1 MDPSSI
7 ALIMIALLLAL
18 VLSGV
23 DLAVALGT
31 LSFLGTWWT
40 EESFSIP
47 LSLIGSSAYKA
58 VMEYSLSVVPMFI
71 LMAMFAALSGAADD
85 AYDGI
90 NLVLGKVKG
99 GLAIATILANAIFAA
114 ICGVSIASAAVF
126 SKISLPQM
134 ERHGY
139 DRKFALGT
147 VAGSSILGMLI
158 PPSVLMVVYGVLVDE
173 SIGKLFIA
181 GVLPGFLLTVIY
193 CIGISF
199 MVRWRPA
206 LAGAL
211 PSRGSLNL
219 PTIARGLFKP
229 WQFVF
234 VIVLTLGGIYA
245 GWFTP
250 TEAGAL
256 GAFLTF
262 LMCLLRRKIT
272 KNSLWKVILD
282 AGHTMA
288 GLYFL
293 FICATM
299 YSRMLAMSGLPDK
312 VTQFVVSSHLSTF
325 FVIALMIIVY
335 IFMGTIIDSIS
346 IMILTIP
353 LFFPVTQT
361 MGFDTFWFAVVSVIT
376 IEMGLIS
383 PPFGMVVF
391 AMKASLGD
399 SATCEEIF
407 AGTIPWIIMMMIAL
421 LIVCFY
427 PPLCTY
433 LPHKMGA

>member
-1 MDPSSI
+1 MDPNYI
-7 ALIMIALLLAL
+7 ALITIVFLLVL

-23 DLAVALGT
+23 DLAVVLGT
-31 LSFLGTWWT
+31 LSFLGIWWI
-40 EESFSIP
+40 EGNFSIP
-47 LSLIGSSAYKA
+47 LSLIGGTAYKA
-58 VMEYSLSVVPMFI
+58 VMEYSLSVIPMFI

-85 AYDGI
+85 AYDGL
-90 NLVLGKVKG
+90 NLLLGKVKG
-99 GLAIATILANAIFAA
+99 GLAMATVLANAIFAA

-181 GVLPGFLLTVIY
+181 GVFPGILLTVIY
-193 CIGISF
+193 CLGISF
-199 MVRWRPA
+199 MVRRRPA
-206 LAGAL
+206 LAGPL
-211 PSRGSLNL
+211 PPSGSLTL
-219 PTIARGLFKP
+219 STIAKGLIKP

-234 VIVLTLGGIYA
+234 VIIFTLGGIYA

-250 TEAGAL
+250 TEAGAM
-256 GAFLTF
+256 GAFMTF
-262 LMCLLRRKIT
+262 LMCLLRGRIT
-272 KNSLWKVILD
+272 KNSLWRVILD
-282 AGHTMA
+282 AGHTMG

-299 YSRMLAMSGLPDK
+299 YSRMLAMSGLPDT
-312 VTQFVVSSHLSTF
+312 VTQFVISSHLAPF
-325 FVIALMIIVY
+325 FVIALMILVY
-335 IFMGTIIDSIS
+335 LFLGTIIDSIS

-353 LFFPVTQT
+353 LFFPVIHT
-361 MGFDTFWFAVVSVIT
+361 MGMDTFWFAVVSVIAV
-376 IEMGLIS
+376 EVGLIT

-391 AMKASLGD
+391 AMKATLGD
-399 SATCEEIF
+399 SVTCEEIF
-407 AGTIPWIIMMMIAL
+407 AGAIPWIVMMLIAL

-427 PPLCTY
+427 PPLSTY
-433 LPHKMGA
+433 LPHRMGG